1 MFMIFRV
8 NQALQISN
16 TVKIF
21 VPYNLKI
28 NVEIFQNLNIQTF

>member
-8 NQALQISN
+8 SQGSQISN
-16 TVKIF
+16 TIKIF

-28 NVEIFQNLNIQTF
+28 NVEIFPNLNV